1 MNRLFLALKAQLY
14 DYDKVQSDFL
24 GSIKGRWVTDENLHL
39 TICYFG
45 DSYSRDELLENLPSL
60 IEKIEPLPIISLGY
74 FEHNSILYAKVKS
87 KALEALQS
95 SINSSFPLL
104 DAKLFIP
111 HITLV
116 RIKDIKNT
124 KAFKQMLKNYKSR
137 ILGKLDT
144 NIELIN
150 SHLGTDGPRYET
162 VKSFESFI

>member
-24 GSIKGRWVTDENLHL
+24 GSIKGRWVADVNLHL

-45 DSYSRDELLENLPSL
+45 DSYSKDELLKSLPSL

-74 FEHNSILYAKVKS
+74 FEQKSILYAKVKS
-87 KALEALQS
+87 KALEVFQS

-111 HITLV
+111 HVTLV
-116 RIKDIKNT
+116 RIKDIKKT
-124 KAFKQMLKNYKSR
+124 YVFKQMLKNYKSR
-137 ILGKLDT
+137 KLGILDT

-150 SHLGTDGPRYET
+150 SHLGTDGARYET
-162 VKSFESFI
+162 LKSF